1 MVAIPGKG
9 KGKNGGLLERR
20 SVIWYCCGVEGN
32 VAGWLVDKNQVNTDF
47 GRLSKEL
54 AFYAIDPEG
63 RVVENEM
70 VRITLCKQHRDCVME
85 SKLEAQESSDG

>member
-1 MVAIPGKG
+1 M
-9 KGKNGGLLERR
+9 
-20 SVIWYCCGVEGN
+20 
-32 VAGWLVDKNQVNTDF
+32 VDKNQVNTDF